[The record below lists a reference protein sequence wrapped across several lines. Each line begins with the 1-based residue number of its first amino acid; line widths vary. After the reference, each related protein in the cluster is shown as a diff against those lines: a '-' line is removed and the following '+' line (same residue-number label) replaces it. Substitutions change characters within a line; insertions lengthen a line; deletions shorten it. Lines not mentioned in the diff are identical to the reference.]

1 MHGLFFKLHL
11 SMLHLSFNFRFGSE
25 GKTSRAID
33 ACIFIEDAVKAV
45 SLSLTERSAST
56 RKNYITA
63 LNSFRA
69 FSHECQNCVM
79 TDDTMQRYQQWLA
92 AKGKNRNTCSCY
104 VRSLR
109 SLHNKIYPGMEPPF
123 GSVFTGCTRT
133 RKRALNKDDIILMA
147 MNPPLTASPLRLWY
161 DVFMFSVLGMGIP
174 FVDLVHLTHDNLQGD
189 VIVYKRHKTSQQIIV
204 PVVGEMAEI
213 MSRYSRLSNDGL
225 LFPLLKHRVS
235 TYSEYQNLL
244 ARYNR
249 ALVKLSVK
257 YNLPCKLT
265 SYVARHTWASLA
277 NASGIN
283 LKHIS
288 QALGHSSVKTTEIYL
303 ECLSSS
309 VMHKNSRI
317 VANLLYSKAE

>member
-1 MHGLFFKLHL
+1 
-11 SMLHLSFNFRFGSE
+11 MLHFSLNFKIGNGGE
-25 GKTSRAID
+25 ASRAVD
-33 ACIFIEDAVKAV
+33 ACIFIEEAVKALN
-45 SLSLTERSAST
+45 LSLTERSAST
-56 RKNYITA
+56 RKNYVTA

-69 FSHECQNCVM
+69 FSQECQNCIM
-79 TDDTMQRYQQWLA
+79 TDETMQKYQQWLT

-104 VRSLR
+104 VRSLH
-109 SLHNKIYPGMEPPF
+109 SLHNRIYPDVKPPF
-123 GSVFTGCTRT
+123 GSVFTGCART
-133 RKRALNKDDIILMA
+133 RKRALNKEDIMLMA
-147 MNPPLTASPLRLWY
+147 KNPPLMTSPLRLWY

-174 FVDLVHLTHDNLQGD
+174 FVDLVHLTQDNLQGD
-189 VIVYKRHKTSQQIIV
+189 VIVYRRHKTSQQIVV
-204 PVVGEMAEI
+204 PVVGEMTEI
-213 MSRYSRLSNDGL
+213 MNRYSRLSNDGL
-225 LFPLLKHRVS
+225 IFPMLRHRSS

-244 ARYNR
+244 AKYNR
-249 ALVKLSVK
+249 ALVKLSEA

-309 VMHKNSRI
+309 AMYKNSRI
-317 VANLLYSKAE
+317 VANLLYSKVE

>member
-1 MHGLFFKLHL
+1 
-11 SMLHLSFNFRFGSE
+11 MLHFSLNFKIGNG
-25 GKTSRAID
+25 GKTSRAVD
-33 ACIFIEDAVKAV
+33 ACIFIEEAVKALN
-45 SLSLTERSAST
+45 LSLTERSAST
-56 RKNYITA
+56 RKNYVTA
-63 LNSFRA
+63 LNSFRI

-79 TDDTMQRYQQWLA
+79 TDETMQKYQQWLA

-109 SLHNKIYPGMEPPF
+109 SLHNIIYPEAKAPF
-123 GSVFTGCTRT
+123 NNVFTGCART
-133 RKRALNKDDIILMA
+133 RKRALTKDLIMQMA
-147 MNPPLTASPLRLWY
+147 MTPPQTSSPLRLWY

-174 FVDLVHLTHDNLQGD
+174 FVDLVHLTQDNLQGD
-189 VIVYKRHKTSQQIIV
+189 VIIYKRHKTSQQIIV

-213 MSRYSRLSNDGL
+213 MNRYSRLSKDEL
-225 LFPLLKHRVS
+225 LFPLLRHRNS

-249 ALVKLSVK
+249 ALVRLTEA

-303 ECLSSS
+303 ENLSSS
-309 VMHKNSRI
+309 AMHKNSRI
-317 VANLLYSKAE
+317 VANMLYSRVE